1 MLEQERAHLHDE
13 RLHSLAPER
22 LESTAQLAYRRD
34 LAHDELEAHRL
45 RRGRRLGDEVRGRAL
60 RTVGDLLG
68 EERDALEAGYELA
81 RELEALRRDVDRLQ
95 RDAGDVAPGRP
106 RLATRPAP
114 TGSALAAITIGIV
127 LVAFIAAR
135 VPAVVAVT
143 ITSTSRRTSASAS
156 AGRREKSLPA

>member
-1 MLEQERAHLHDE
+1 MSIVCSETPVTL
-13 RLHSLAPER
+13 P
-22 LESTAQLAYRRD
+22 
-34 LAHDELEAHRL
+34 
-45 RRGRRLGDEVRGRAL
+45 
-60 RTVGDLLG
+60 
-68 EERDALEAGYELA
+68 
-81 RELEALRRDVDRLQ
+81 
-95 RDAGDVAPGRP
+95 PGRP